1 MASPGF
7 LEYSSCSLRTGVS
20 SRRAACWW
28 EFILIVALTIRSSFS
43 ASWSLTASR
52 DSSSSGFSP
61 STRESSICT
70 ANCGRGWGPS
80 PRPGRRR
87 GRGWSWGRPWWGS
100 SLSMWPVYSREE
112 SLSSSHSCT
121 VTDLGLQGKCSVLS
135 GWWVSC
141 STEERARKE
150 SGASQGSQAST
161 LTQATTIKSLSVRGE
176 RWDTLKEEYEDS
188 LSQVVNWRYEDFVS
202 LF

>member
-1 MASPGF
+1 M
-7 LEYSSCSLRTGVS
+7 
-20 SRRAACWW
+20 
-28 EFILIVALTIRSSFS
+28 
-43 ASWSLTASR
+43 
-52 DSSSSGFSP
+52 
-61 STRESSICT
+61 
-70 ANCGRGWGPS
+70 
-80 PRPGRRR
+80 
-87 GRGWSWGRPWWGS
+87 
-100 SLSMWPVYSREE
+100 
-112 SLSSSHSCT
+112 
-121 VTDLGLQGKCSVLS
+121 
-135 GWWVSC
+135 SC